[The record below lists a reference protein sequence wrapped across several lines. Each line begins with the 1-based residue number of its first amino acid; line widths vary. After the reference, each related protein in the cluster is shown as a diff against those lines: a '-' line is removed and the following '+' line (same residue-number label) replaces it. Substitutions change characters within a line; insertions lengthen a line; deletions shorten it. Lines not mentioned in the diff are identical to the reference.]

1 MNLKQLFFAGLFV
14 VLSLSAYAQNKIPV
28 NRSILTL
35 PYTIQRVENYLD
47 SNKVSEATWILI
59 NSLEENPTQAEAL
72 TKGIKGTKTDNE
84 FIQWVEDVFWSYIPH
99 VDLISN
105 NEKKRVFEDYFFL
118 ENQLIA
124 FATQHGMEALQLD
137 EQAQK
142 QMAQGKKQEAV
153 QSYTTAIQ
161 LIPTAR
167 RYYRRAQLHESLDEN
182 RAALR
187 DYDSSI
193 LLQPYPAHYFSRG
206 ELNMGLRS
214 LDDAIRDF
222 SAVID
227 SKFEYLLHD
236 AYFNRA
242 KCYALKGDL
251 NTDQKSTELSILDFT
266 KAIEL
271 YPTAD
276 TYKRRGLSYYHIKN
290 KEASKKDFMQAI
302 ELDPKD
308 AQSYFFLG
316 ALGNI
321 FGEDNF
327 KKRIDWLTKCIEL
340 IHDNDPI
347 NLKRDAIGLRGVIYY
362 DNGKKKQACADFQQ
376 AMELG
381 DKESEEHYNKYCR
394 KRK

>member
-1 MNLKQLFFAGLFV
+1 MNKLITVWLFV
-14 VLSLSAYAQNKIPV
+14 VLSLSAYAQNKITV

-35 PYTIQRVENYLD
+35 PYTIQRAESYLD

-59 NSLEENPTQAEAL
+59 NALEENPAQAEAL
-72 TKGIKGTKTDNE
+72 TKGIKGNKTDKE
-84 FIQWVEDVFWSYIPH
+84 FIQWVEDVFWAYIPY
-99 VDLISN
+99 VDLITN

-236 AYFNRA
+236 TYFNRA

-251 NTDQKSTELSILDFT
+251 NSDRNSLELSIVDFT
-266 KAIEL
+266 KSIEL
-271 YPTAD
+271 YPTSDA
-276 TYKRRGLSYYHIKN
+276 YKRRGVSYYAL
-290 KEASKKDFMQAI
+290 KEIGSGKKDFLRAI
-302 ELDPKD
+302 ELDPND
-308 AQSYFFLG
+308 AQCYFFLG
-316 ALGNI
+316 AYKDDS
-321 FGEDNF
+321 EKDNF
-327 KKRIDWLTKCIEL
+327 KKRIVWLTKCIEL
-340 IHDNDPI
+340 IRYDKETP
-347 NLKRDAIGLRGVIYY
+347 NLRRDAMSLRGIIYY
-362 DNGKKKQACADFQQ
+362 NNGKKKQACADFQQ

-381 DKESEEHYNKYCR
+381 DKESEENYNRYCR